1 MTAEPYNQCLCKKVP
16 RPSGFEILLKL
27 LQLLGKLLTLINVFV
42 PKTVPPTMILDLYHI
57 YIYYLLLFIKAV
69 NASTLK
75 FIWCGL

>member
-42 PKTVPPTMILDLYHI
+42 PKTVSPTMILDLYHI
-57 YIYYLLLFIKAV
+57 YIITYYYLIKR
-69 NASTLK
+69 
-75 FIWCGL
+75 